1 MRSYVRGVIGFTY
14 GHLRRTPAGS
24 VLLVGVLVCCF
35 TVVKHSF
42 GYGGKAQ
49 AANDADLDS
58 SNTAEAAIIKFWNAY
73 HGNEYGQIPELQHQL
88 EGAIQADPN
97 NPILYALLGAT
108 HFWHVGEYTR
118 DPHPDPNVL
127 KQDMPTAAGLFQ
139 RAYDLDYHG
148 HHRIGFIT
156 DDHLPGYWGIT
167 TVHTGQQ
174 NMDSQLVTKGENIL
188 NSAVYQFPEFN
199 DFNRW
204 AAHNAD
210 PKDSD
215 AYRQALD
222 SLWQGIDNCIQGSID
237 RSDPDLKPYLHLYTS
252 LGRKK
257 ACWWDGDLAP
267 YSFEGYMLNLG
278 NGLVKAGQINA
289 ARIMFAN
296 AHYATNYE
304 TWPYRAVLEA
314 VESSDLYARAALYD
328 DNNLSND
335 PPLGVPN
342 RSCVYCHA
350 TVPEPA
356 AH

>member
-1 MRSYVRGVIGFTY
+1 
-14 GHLRRTPAGS
+14 
-24 VLLVGVLVCCF
+24 
-35 TVVKHSF
+35 
-42 GYGGKAQ
+42 
-49 AANDADLDS
+49 
-58 SNTAEAAIIKFWNAY
+58 
-73 HGNEYGQIPELQHQL
+73 
-88 EGAIQADPN
+88 
-97 NPILYALLGAT
+97 
-108 HFWHVGEYTR
+108 
-118 DPHPDPNVL
+118 
-127 KQDMPTAAGLFQ
+127 
-139 RAYDLDYHG
+139 
-148 HHRIGFIT
+148 
-156 DDHLPGYWGIT
+156 
-167 TVHTGQQ
+167 
-174 NMDSQLVTKGENIL
+174 
-188 NSAVYQFPEFN
+188 
-199 DFNRW
+199 
-204 AAHNAD
+204 
-210 PKDSD
+210 
-215 AYRQALD
+215 
-222 SLWQGIDNCIQGSID
+222 
-237 RSDPDLKPYLHLYTS
+237 

-278 NGLVKAGQINA
+278 NGLVKAGEINA